1 MYGERRSHHLSID
14 FTPYD
19 AESDTSSEAL
29 LQPELPLGVARK
41 VSFMGIPVTKNRYIH
56 STTKCRH
63 ITVLQNFETYS
74 YPQSFASEPD
84 T

>member
-1 MYGERRSHHLSID
+1 MYGERRHLSID

-19 AESDTSSEAL
+19 AGSDNEAL
-29 LQPELPLGVARK
+29 LQPELPFGVARK
-41 VSFMGIPVTKNRYIH
+41 VSFMGIPVTKNRFIH

-63 ITVLQNFETYS
+63 ITVLQNLETYS